1 MAGRKKLPDHLLKNP
16 RRKERVRADYNVKP
30 VEERG
35 KKGPEPLVIKA
46 FWKDYTMDQVQG
58 MTDEEIMQAI
68 DKSLEAFRDRQL
80 KYNKNWDYP
89 IDKKMLAIDPNI
101 KK

>member
-16 RRKERVRADYNVKP
+16 RRKERIRDDYNIRP

-46 FWKDYTMDQVQG
+46 FWKDYSMDQILN
-58 MTDEEIMQAI
+58 MTDEELIQAI
-68 DKSLEAFRDRQL
+68 DKSLDDFQARQL
-80 KYNKNWDYP
+80 KYNKGWDWP